1 MSDYQDHFHSSE
13 NFISNKLYICLFA
26 PQQQLAQSVL
36 NLLASDRYE
45 LKCLSLAQD
54 LVNFIIEHKEQI
66 DCIIFIKNNDQENVL
81 QNLCQAQILLP
92 TLILES
98 DAVGLMADDST
109 NFTANQTLYHQAE
122 IHLYP
127 TQLTEINAYIKL
139 AISKFLNL
147 ASKLNIN
154 SGQVISE
161 PLAENPHTSLVLQ
174 QHKLTEKLKKR
185 LGYLGIYYK
194 RNPNQFYRNLSS
206 EKQKEL
212 GQQLSKNYRQILIDY
227 FRDNSAINDLID
239 EFVALAFFADVSTSF
254 ILEIHME
261 LIDAFS
267 QQLKI
272 EGRSEDILLDYRL
285 PLIDILAHLCE
296 MYRRSI
302 PGTNISLELLYK

>member
-1 MSDYQDHFHSSE
+1 MSDYQDYFHSSE
-13 NFISNKLYICLFA
+13 SFISNKLYICLFA
-26 PQQQLAQSVL
+26 PQQQLTQSVL

-54 LVNFIIEHKEQI
+54 LVDFIIDHKEQI
-66 DCIIFIKNNDQENVL
+66 DCIIFIKNNDQEKVL

-92 TLILES
+92 TLIIRS

-109 NFTANQTLYHQAE
+109 NFTVNQTLYHQAE

-147 ASKLNIN
+147 ASKLNIE
-154 SGQVISE
+154 SE
-161 PLAENPHTSLVLQ
+161 EVNNQLEAENPHTSLVTQ
-174 QHKLTEKLKKR
+174 QHRLTEKLKKR

-206 EKQKEL
+206 ERQKEL

-227 FRDNSAINDLID
+227 FRDNSSINDLID
-239 EFVALAFFADVSTSF
+239 EFVAQAFFSDVSTSF